1 MDISYSRRDFI
12 KMMGVGAAGVVLGIS
27 GCSEVKEDTIS
38 TEELEEY
45 HIFKQNED
53 NYLFLREQRYLDNY
67 MYIGLYVVNDENSFA
82 NAVFVIL
89 PSNEEMDLDNGID
102 HIEFSN
108 LVNEFGFIDLGNAVD
123 MVSNVY
129 GNKEEYKAS
138 EIGAIPSILK
148 EKDNSKILVKKN

>member
-1 MDISYSRRDFI
+1 MDI
-12 KMMGVGAAGVVLGIS
+12 
-27 GCSEVKEDTIS
+27 
-38 TEELEEY
+38 
-45 HIFKQNED
+45 
-53 NYLFLREQRYLDNY
+53 
-67 MYIGLYVVNDENSFA
+67 
-82 NAVFVIL
+82 
-89 PSNEEMDLDNGID
+89 DNGID

>member
-1 MDISYSRRDFI
+1 
-12 KMMGVGAAGVVLGIS
+12 MGVGAAGVVLGIS

-89 PSNEEMDLDNGID
+89 PSNEEMDLDD
-102 HIEFSN
+102 ETAQQV
-108 LVNEFGFIDLGNAVD
+108 L
-123 MVSNVY
+123 
-129 GNKEEYKAS
+129 NK
-138 EIGAIPSILK
+138 AIVMRKWILIM
-148 EKDNSKILVKKN
+148 E